1 MKPSEVLKQ
10 MNELREQW
18 RKQSFSFT
26 REQQVEYDKL
36 LQRRRERGQY
46 FLKNGIVSKGGLRK
60 KEEKEQTPSES

>member
-1 MKPSEVLKQ
+1 

-36 LQRRRERGQY
+36 LQLRRERVQY

>member
-10 MNELREQW
+10 MGELREQW

-36 LQRRRERGQY
+36 LQLRRERVQY